1 MSFWDDIKKFT
12 QPYADDEYED
22 EYEDDVTEGFEEEAE
37 PEVRSNRR
45 RRPAFGFSTKND
57 TEIEDTAS
65 DYTEPAAAKEPSTE
79 RFSGQVI
86 NISGNPKLAL
96 HHITVFKDSSVPAD
110 DLRKRKAV
118 IVNMENVD
126 KATARRIVDFLSGCI
141 YAIGGKVKKVS
152 QATYL
157 FSPSNV
163 EVEGD
168 LDTKESEVESYV

>member
-1 MSFWDDIKKFT
+1 MSIWDNLKKFT
-12 QPYADDEYED
+12 QPYADDDYED
-22 EYEDDVTEGFEEEAE
+22 EYEDDLGESYEEEAE

-45 RRPAFGFSTKND
+45 RRPAFGFSSV
-57 TEIEDTAS
+57 EDTAS
-65 DYTEPAAAKEPSTE
+65 QASAASAVDSSANEPASD

-86 NISGNPKLAL
+86 NLSGSPRVAL

-168 LDTKESEVESYV
+168 LENLEGEVETYL

>member
-1 MSFWDDIKKFT
+1 MSFWDNVKKFT
-12 QPYADDEYED
+12 QPYADDDYDE
-22 EYEDDVTEGFEEEAE
+22 EYEDDLAETFEDE
-37 PEVRSNRR
+37 PAPETRSNRR
-45 RRPAFGFSTKND
+45 RRPAFGFSSQEE
-57 TEIEDTAS
+57 TEEETDTAAQPAS
-65 DYTEPAAAKEPSTE
+65 EPAAD

-86 NISGNPKLAL
+86 SMSGSPRVAL

-168 LDTKESEVESYV
+168 LENLEGEVESYL

>member
-1 MSFWDDIKKFT
+1 MSFWDEIKKFT
-12 QPYADDEYED
+12 QPYADDEYEE
-22 EYEDDVTEGFEEEAE
+22 EYEDDLNEGFEEEAE
-37 PEVRSNRR
+37 PEVSSSRR
-45 RRPAFGFSTKND
+45 RRPAFGFSTKAA
-57 TEIEDTAS
+57 EPEETAS
-65 DYTEPAAAKEPSTE
+65 DYTEPAAESKSD

-118 IVNMENVD
+118 ILNMENVD

-168 LDTKESEVESYV
+168 LETLESEVESYV

>member
-22 EYEDDVTEGFEEEAE
+22 EYEDDLNEGFEEEAE

-45 RRPAFGFSTKND
+45 RRPAFGFSTKAD
-57 TEIEDTAS
+57 AEPEETAS
-65 DYTEPAAAKEPSTE
+65 DYTEPATEPSSD

-168 LDTKESEVESYV
+168 LEALESEVESYV

>member
-22 EYEDDVTEGFEEEAE
+22 EYEDDLSDGFEEEE

-45 RRPAFGFSTKND
+45 RRPAFGFSTKAD
-57 TEIEDTAS
+57 TEPEDTAS
-65 DYTEPAAAKEPSTE
+65 DYTEPAAKEPSSD

-168 LDTKESEVESYV
+168 LETLESEVESYV

>member
-12 QPYADDEYED
+12 QPYADDDYED
-22 EYEDDVTEGFEEEAE
+22 EYEDDLNEGFEEEAAE
-37 PEVRSNRR
+37 PETRSSRV
-45 RRPAFGFSTKND
+45 RRPFFGFSTKAD
-57 TEIEDTAS
+57 VASEDDAS
-65 DYTEPAAAKEPSTE
+65 DYAEPAAKESGSD

-168 LDTKESEVESYV
+168 LETLESEVESYV

>member
-22 EYEDDVTEGFEEEAE
+22 EYEDDLNEGFEEEAE
-37 PEVRSNRR
+37 AEVRSNRR
-45 RRPAFGFSTKND
+45 RRPAFGFSTKSD
-57 TEIEDTAS
+57 ETEDTAS
-65 DYTEPAAAKEPSTE
+65 AYTEPAATEPSSD

-157 FSPSNV
+157 FSPSNM

-168 LDTKESEVESYV
+168 LETLESEVESYV

>member
-1 MSFWDDIKKFT
+1 MSFWDDIKNFT
-12 QPYADDEYED
+12 QPYADDEYEE
-22 EYEDDVTEGFEEEAE
+22 EYEDDLGDSYEEAAE

-45 RRPAFGFSTKND
+45 RRPAFGFSTKV
-57 TEIEDTAS
+57 EAESEDDAS
-65 DYTEPAAAKEPSTE
+65 DYAEPAAKEPSSD

-168 LDTKESEVESYV
+168 LETLESEVESYV

>member
-12 QPYADDEYED
+12 QPYADDEYEE
-22 EYEDDVTEGFEEEAE
+22 EYEDDLSDSFEEEAE
-37 PEVRSNRR
+37 PEVRPNRR
-45 RRPAFGFSTKND
+45 RRPAFGFSTKVD
-57 TEIEDTAS
+57 AEAEDTAS
-65 DYTEPAAAKEPSTE
+65 DYEESTE
-79 RFSGQVI
+79 SSSDRFSGQVI

-168 LDTKESEVESYV
+168 LETLESEVESYV

>member
-1 MSFWDDIKKFT
+1 MSFWDNVKKFT
-12 QPYADDEYED
+12 QPYADEDYDEEYED
-22 EYEDDVTEGFEEEAE
+22 ELAETFEEEPAAETRPNRRRRPVFGFSAAEETEEEAE
-37 PEVRSNRR
+37 PTAQTAAE
-45 RRPAFGFSTKND
+45 P
-57 TEIEDTAS
+57 AS
-65 DYTEPAAAKEPSTE
+65 D

-86 NISGNPKLAL
+86 SMSGSPRVAL

-168 LDTKESEVESYV
+168 LENLEGEVESYL

>member
-12 QPYADDEYED
+12 QPYADDEYDD
-22 EYEDDVTEGFEEEAE
+22 EYEDELSEGFEEEAAE
-37 PEVRSNRR
+37 AEVRSNRR
-45 RRPAFGFSTKND
+45 RRPAFGFSTKAD
-57 TEIEDTAS
+57 DDQESAVSASSASAAS
-65 DYTEPAAAKEPSTE
+65 DTGSD

-110 DLRKRKAV
+110 DLRKKKAV

-168 LDTKESEVESYV
+168 LETLESEVESYV

>member
-22 EYEDDVTEGFEEEAE
+22 EYEDDLSESFEEEE

-45 RRPAFGFSTKND
+45 RRPAFGFSTKAD
-57 TEIEDTAS
+57 VEPEDTAS
-65 DYTEPAAAKEPSTE
+65 DYTEPAAKEPSSD

-126 KATARRIVDFLSGCI
+126 KATARRIVDFLSGCS
-141 YAIGGKVKKVS
+141 YAIGGKVKDRKS
-152 QATYL
+152 TRLNSSHAT
-157 FSPSNV
+157 
-163 EVEGD
+163 
-168 LDTKESEVESYV
+168 

>member
-1 MSFWDDIKKFT
+1 MSFWDNVKKFT
-12 QPYADDEYED
+12 QPYDEYED
-22 EYEDDVTEGFEEEAE
+22 EYEDDLADGYEEEAE
-37 PEVRSNRR
+37 PEVRPARR
-45 RRPAFGFSTKND
+45 RRTPAFNFSAR
-57 TEIEDTAS
+57 EEAPAEDTAADTAAS
-65 DYTEPAAAKEPSTE
+65 EPASD
-79 RFSGQVI
+79 RFSGQVLNI
-86 NISGNPKLAL
+86 NGNPKLSL

-168 LDTKESEVESYV
+168 LESLESEVESYV

>member
-1 MSFWDDIKKFT
+1 MSFLDDLKRFT
-12 QPYADDEYED
+12 QPYADDDYED
-22 EYEDDVTEGFEEEAE
+22 EYEDDLNEGFEEEAAE
-37 PEVRSNRR
+37 PETRSGRT
-45 RRPAFGFSTKND
+45 RRPFFGFSTKTD
-57 TEIEDTAS
+57 AASEDDASDYAEPAAKETAS
-65 DYTEPAAAKEPSTE
+65 D

-168 LDTKESEVESYV
+168 LETLESEVESYV